1 MENTKDEIRLK
12 ELQEEQKLLKN
23 IINIQKE
30 TIDKLIDKFI
40 LDKKTGEEA

>member
-23 IINIQKE
+23 IVNTQKE

-40 LDKKTGEEA
+40 LGKETSKEA

>member
-12 ELQEEQKLLKN
+12 ALQEEQKLLKN

-40 LDKKTGEEA
+40 LDKKIGEEA

>member
-40 LDKKTGEEA
+40 LGKETSEEA

>member
-40 LDKKTGEEA
+40 LDKKIGEEA

>member
-30 TIDKLIDKFI
+30 TIDKLIDEFI
-40 LDKKTGEEA
+40 LDKKIGEEA

>member
-23 IINIQKE
+23 IINTQKE

-40 LDKKTGEEA
+40 LDKKIGEEA

>member
-30 TIDKLIDKFI
+30 TIYKLIDKFI